1 MYSPSGDY
9 IRMPPRSCFV
19 GLDEYYETLFHE
31 LVHWSE
37 HPSRLEQS
45 CKDTA
50 NTYIMGELVAQIRA
64 CYLALELGVSFSPS
78 ADRRSSNRQ
87 WSSRL
92 CSPPN
97 RGLELTQG
105 GWRDRTADL
114 PGQTAEQATASHI
127 VRTTYE
133 SPRASSTAV
142 EAPPPPWASG
152 SSTSSRAS
160 RSGAAPPRASGK
172 PLLDHHARRR
182 RATGAG

>member
-1 MYSPSGDY
+1 MSDPAIRQVGRVRPRTTKRRHPRVERGPPRPAAQILRPWIRRLAASAGARPPQGWVRVRRRRRTGRRLRARRGGDPRHRGRHPHRRFPLYSPSGDY

-92 CSPPN
+92 CSPP
-97 RGLELTQG
+97 
-105 GWRDRTADL
+105 
-114 PGQTAEQATASHI
+114 
-127 VRTTYE
+127 
-133 SPRASSTAV
+133 
-142 EAPPPPWASG
+142 
-152 SSTSSRAS
+152 
-160 RSGAAPPRASGK
+160 
-172 PLLDHHARRR
+172 
-182 RATGAG
+182 